1 MKLKSILN
9 HQSLHG
15 RSSKVMLSWFSLLTP
30 TPVAWLMAQSTYRQP
45 MVFLTA
51 DGAMRSH
58 MYTGDGPCM
67 CLLVSFKH
75 CFNQSRFNNHDQSQ
89 VSTQVSSNH
98 DHCFNTGL
106 NSTPLVQGAMVPTA
120 KEAVEDEAL
129 PWAEPMEVVD
139 EVLPWAETWQE
150 EWQEGDEE
158 GGSHGIHLRQETEE
172 HKDTEAVVDLANE
185 DEEEA
190 EEESPEGETV
200 HYYSAPAGIFVK
212 IIEGQDGSLRRQ
224 EFVEDEEKWARANA
238 AVRVWEFD
246 FGRNTPLPALEMDVE
261 EVPLEKDEEKDQ
273 QDRLKEKMKK
283 KLGQTF
289 LEKMKKKVAA
299 ERMAKKKEGRLQSL
313 VKQTVAK
320 TKKGSGKDRGAGP
333 NMWWKKAHEQ
343 KEKDWVGGKWG
354 LPKPPAVPAGN
365 PGGQSSGSRDGG
377 GWQKDVKTTDQRN
390 RWKTDGGGWKK
401 DGGGW
406 KKDGGGWKNDGGKK
420 NDGGWRKDG
429 GWKKDEGG
437 WKKDGGGWKKDGGGW
452 KQDGGRT
459 NDGGGWK
466 QDEQWKND
474 GGGWSKNDGGGWDK
488 NDGGGW
494 DKNDGGGWDKNDG
507 GGWDKKNEGGGGGWG
522 GWYEGNRGWN
532 ARWRWQR
539 RWAATK

>member
-120 KEAVEDEAL
+120 KEVVEDEAL

-299 ERMAKKKEGRLQSL
+299 ERMAKKDGVRMMEEDGIRMMEEDGIRMMEEDGIRMMEEDGIRRMKEEEEDGEDGMKGTGDGTPSQMAMAKEVGRYE
-313 VKQTVAK
+313 VMAK
-320 TKKGSGKDRGAGP
+320 ADSIFLTAWDSSMYVVCSTS
-333 NMWWKKAHEQ
+333 NM
-343 KEKDWVGGKWG
+343 
-354 LPKPPAVPAGN
+354 
-365 PGGQSSGSRDGG
+365 
-377 GWQKDVKTTDQRN
+377 
-390 RWKTDGGGWKK
+390 
-401 DGGGW
+401 
-406 KKDGGGWKNDGGKK
+406 
-420 NDGGWRKDG
+420 
-429 GWKKDEGG
+429 
-437 WKKDGGGWKKDGGGW
+437 
-452 KQDGGRT
+452 
-459 NDGGGWK
+459 
-466 QDEQWKND
+466 
-474 GGGWSKNDGGGWDK
+474 
-488 NDGGGW
+488 
-494 DKNDGGGWDKNDG
+494 
-507 GGWDKKNEGGGGGWG
+507 
-522 GWYEGNRGWN
+522 
-532 ARWRWQR
+532 
-539 RWAATK
+539 AACQG